1 MSKKKALLSKIA
13 DHNKKL
19 AELQKQ
25 IKDLEIAE
33 QLKVGEAALAMY
45 HSGKWDGDKL
55 KQFVADRIGDE
66 LSDESSSD
74 DVQHSSKN
82 DESNTLGSGIRE
94 LNSERE

>member
-33 QLKVGEAALAMY
+33 QLKVGETALAMY
-45 HSGKWDGDKL
+45 RSGKWDGEKL
-55 KQFVADRIGDE
+55 KQFIADRIGDE

-74 DVQHSSKN
+74 DV
-82 DESNTLGSGIRE
+82 
-94 LNSERE
+94 